1 MQYRTP
7 WEVDPPP
14 EEGTTSVPEPLPAPA
29 KRRGRRPAAPVV
41 KDLDRRA
48 GQGTWLYH
56 HLTITGP
63 AERVADFADAAR
75 GPGIVPWR
83 LDGAR
88 IEEDIFHLAVSQPKA
103 TRSLSLEGCRIL
115 ARQFRERAEARAARA
130 AALVAQSEI
139 DPGEGHAGGG
149 AVHSGQAS
157 AVEAHEGQAFGEPAS
172 AGRTHAGR
180 AHAGRTCPFDL
191 HRLLPV
197 PPEILAHEPTH
208 PRAQA
213 WLRRHWGL
221 SETPRHVVLRPD
233 ARPGR
238 RLPTGHRV
246 LGYGFFTGGETP
258 HEAITRIAAAWP
270 DLRFQLQPRP

>member
-14 EEGTTSVPEPLPAPA
+14 EEETPAVPAPVPPPA
-29 KRRGRRPAAPVV
+29 KRRGRRPVAGGE
-41 KDLDRRA
+41 RRAA
-48 GQGTWLYH
+48 GQGPWLYH

-63 AERVADFADAAR
+63 AARVAAFAEAAR

-83 LDGAR
+83 LDGPR

-103 TRSLSLEGCRIL
+103 SRSLSLEGCRRL

-130 AALVAQSEI
+130 AALVEQSRAE
-139 DPGEGHAGGG
+139 PR
-149 AVHSGQAS
+149 
-157 AVEAHEGQAFGEPAS
+157 EGQPGDACPDGNRGGRVS
-172 AGRTHAGR
+172 ADRAPAGR
-180 AHAGRTCPFDL
+180 ACLGRACPFDL

-221 SETPRHVVLRPD
+221 SDAPRRVVLRPE
-233 ARPGR
+233 AGPGR
-238 RLPTGHRV
+238 RLPAGHTV

-258 HEAITRIAAAWP
+258 LEAIARIAAAWP
-270 DLRFQLQPRP
+270 DLRFQLQPQP